1 MATGALFMLAKNGF
15 VGLQDFV
22 FLLSDEQQ
30 KQNIINYHLTNSEK
44 EIIKNQI
51 FIFINAGMNYSIIS
65 IIYNIILHDLIEY
78 KRNQII
84 NGYYKSRNIL
94 LPTI

>member
-1 MATGALFMLAKNGF
+1 MGSLLMLAKNGF

-65 IIYNIILHDLIEY
+65 IIYNITLHDLIEY

-84 NGYYKSRNIL
+84 NSYYKSRNIL